1 MSERYEHLMGVRP
14 HRGAIRLLFPEGG
27 FEALPDSVRHRGPWT
42 GIFTG
47 EMVRL
52 KPAYRLAIAR
62 DGYCIVEGEVLGFK
76 AEA

>member
-1 MSERYEHLMGVRP
+1 MTDRYEHVMSARP
-14 HRGAIRLLFPEGG
+14 RGAIRLLFREGEYDRLPS
-27 FEALPDSVRHRGPWT
+27 EAKRGGPWT
-42 GIFTG
+42 GTFTG

-62 DGYCIVEGEVLGFK
+62 DGYCRVEGEALGFS